1 MKKLLSKSFYLLC
14 SAVLLMQTGITVL
27 AADEP
32 PVIVDPFATDEPA
45 AEPAATPAATPAE
58 EPPALTL
65 PPAETAPVVP
75 APEEPAVVVPPA
87 ETAPVVTT
95 PAVTPAPTHTAAPVK
110 ATSVPIKSISKS
122 GPEILVLALASA
134 LMGAGYRRFKKNK

>member
-1 MKKLLSKSFYLLC
+1 MKKLLSRSFYLLC
-14 SAVLLMQTGITVL
+14 AGVLLVQTSLVAL

-32 PVIVDPFATDEPA
+32 PVIVDPFATEEPA
-45 AEPAATPAATPAE
+45 AEPAATPAE

-75 APEEPAVVVPPA
+75 APEEPVVVPPA